1 MKELVQLF
9 GQIAMSRK
17 GPQDLPASGL
27 VLALTI
33 LGYAAVRFIV
43 SAALPPTEHWRL
55 HLVVEIAFTLVW
67 YAMLLRTVG
76 KSERFLQTATAI
88 FGFGLLLS
96 PPWIAAIHYSQ
107 VLSEKHPLYAP
118 VAILALALII
128 WIIRACSYVLKAA
141 LEVPIAACVLLT
153 ILQMLA
159 GDLLL
164 RAVTPGVPA
173 PTEQAT
179 DQVLTT

>member
-1 MKELVQLF
+1 M
-9 GQIAMSRK
+9 I
-17 GPQDLPASGL
+17 
-27 VLALTI
+27 
-33 LGYAAVRFIV
+33 
-43 SAALPPTEHWRL
+43 LPPTQYWLL
-55 HLVVEIAFTLVW
+55 HLVVEIVFTLVW

-76 KSERFLQTATAI
+76 KSERFLQTVTAI

-128 WIIRACSYVLKAA
+128 WIIRAGSYVLKAA
-141 LEVPIAACVLLT
+141 LELPIAACVLLT

-164 RAVTPGVPA
+164 LAVTPGEPA
-173 PTEQAT
+173 SYRTSHPPPF
-179 DQVLTT
+179 TT